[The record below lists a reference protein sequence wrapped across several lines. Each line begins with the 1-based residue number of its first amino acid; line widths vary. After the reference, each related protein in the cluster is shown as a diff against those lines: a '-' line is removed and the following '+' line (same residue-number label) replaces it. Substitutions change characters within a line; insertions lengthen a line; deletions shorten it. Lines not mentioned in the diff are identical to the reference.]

1 MVTSFSVDLLSDIS
15 VNELV
20 YYKKKLFNFF
30 NIDNGDLLL
39 LTLQFL
45 LLMFRLKPLVMPI
58 W

>member
-1 MVTSFSVDLLSDIS
+1 M
-15 VNELV
+15 
-20 YYKKKLFNFF
+20 FNFL